1 MVDFAFKG
9 FSRWEKNENH
19 VPPRRKYSE
28 NDANDLLKKDKVD
41 GKGLW
46 GLRS

>member
-9 FSRWEKNENH
+9 FFRWEKNENH
-19 VPPRRKYSE
+19 VPPSRKHSE
-28 NDANDLLKKDKVD
+28 DDANDLLKKDEVD

-46 GLRS
+46 GLCS